1 VSYKTY
7 ITEALVCGASD
18 SNTADRSFLL
28 FTRDAGMLYASAKSV
43 RKEESKH
50 RYALQECSH
59 AKVTLVR
66 GKSGWKVTGAEPI
79 QNFYSATETREVRSF
94 LRNTIILLRRVMHG
108 ETPHPEVF
116 DDVISACEKS
126 HDYPSTKLESIL
138 ALRILS
144 TLGYIAPQEEYNQL
158 LGATFPH
165 ELVGTF
171 GTETEKHCR
180 TAIDHALLESQL

>member
-1 VSYKTY
+1 MAYKTY

-18 SNTADRSFLL
+18 ANTADRSFLL

-79 QNFYSATETREVRSF
+79 QNFYSRTETREVRSF
-94 LRNTIILLRRVMHG
+94 LRSTILLLRRVMHG

-116 DDVISACEKS
+116 DDVISACEKA
-126 HDYPSTKLESIL
+126 HDYPHTRLESIL
-138 ALRILS
+138 ALRMLS
-144 TLGYIAPQEEYNQL
+144 TLGYIAPLREYNQFL
-158 LGATFPH
+158 KGTFPY
-165 ELVGTF
+165 ELVGTLDAKK
-171 GTETEKHCR
+171 EAECR
-180 TAIDHALLESQL
+180 TAIDRALLESQL